1 MLLDM
6 AQRPLP
12 QQPLLQL
19 PLHQVSLALLE
30 SMVEIIPV
38 VTLQQLTMPMLVD
51 ITLQQLTMP
60 MLVDMAIP
68 AITLQQLT
76 MPMLVDMAIPVI
88 MLQQLTMP
96 MGAGV
101 CQVPSS
107 DDWTCAGLSFL
118 VRLCRWL
125 MKWIL
130 VVYPPV
136 VREKQTSLTIPHAS
150 KHLASMMFRTNAS

>member
-76 MPMLVDMAIPVI
+76 MPM
-88 MLQQLTMP
+88 
-96 MGAGV
+96 GAGV

-125 MKWIL
+125 MK
-130 VVYPPV
+130 
-136 VREKQTSLTIPHAS
+136 
-150 KHLASMMFRTNAS
+150 